1 MATAMYLTKYGGLK
15 VGLFEERHEL
25 GSGWSSEEPSPGFV
39 GNTCSNSR
47 MSWYQTALFWNFP
60 EFKDYG
66 ARYALT
72 PVTVGT
78 AFEDD
83 TCFLQFSAFA
93 GGGSHSGE
101 NRGAD

>member
-1 MATAMYLTKYGGLK
+1 MYLTKYGGLK